1 METAD
6 LVVYSGA
13 GLEKWMD
20 KINVK
25 FKVEA
30 SQGLNLLISSDTVTS
45 STYNLNVWLDPLRTE
60 IEVENIRDAL
70 VKIDPANTQFYIA
83 NEDRFIE
90 KMNENVENL
99 KIGLECQLK

>member
-1 METAD
+1 VETAD

>member
-13 GLEKWMD
+13 GLEKWID

-30 SQGLNLLISSDTVTS
+30 SQGLNLLISSDTATS
-45 STYNLNVWLDPLRTE
+45 STYDLNVWLDPLQAE
-60 IEVENIRDAL
+60 IEVENIRDA
-70 VKIDPANTQFYIA
+70 K
-83 NEDRFIE
+83 
-90 KMNENVENL
+90 
-99 KIGLECQLK
+99 

>member
-13 GLEKWMD
+13 GLEKWID

-30 SQGLNLLISSDTVTS
+30 SQGLNLLISSDTATS
-45 STYNLNVWLDPLRTE
+45 STYDLNVWLDPLRAE

>member
-1 METAD
+1 VETAN
-6 LVVYSGA
+6 LVVYSDA
-13 GLEKWMD
+13 GLEKRID

-30 SQGLNLLISSDTVTS
+30 SQGLNLLISSDTATS
-45 STYNLNVWLDPLRTE
+45 STYDLHVWLDPLRAE

-83 NEDRFIE
+83 NEDRFVE